1 VYCKEAQAEA
11 DRHAQ
16 PFISLLKVHYLGRPP
31 IAVRGTISRE
41 LYHFSSF
48 LPVQPVD
55 ARDAK
60 YLLASALFGLTQ

>member
-1 VYCKEAQAEA
+1 MHCNELQAAA
-11 DRHAQ
+11 DRHAK
-16 PFISLLKVHYLGRPP
+16 PYSSLLKVHYLGRPP